1 MSTKQHI
8 TGEAG
13 VSTLEALARSWL
25 DEGDE
30 EWRAARMRELLAVAH
45 PSLGEQQ
52 VWRVFLDFAE
62 WVRIRDGLEDGKVHW
77 ERVFP
82 ELTGP
87 EPTAAAYDLAC
98 DLVDD
103 ELHFLLRGR
112 RR

>member
-1 MSTKQHI
+1 MIEQHI
-8 TGEAG
+8 TSEAG
-13 VSTLEALARSWL
+13 VSALEALARSWL
-25 DEGDE
+25 DG
-30 EWRAARMRELLAVAH
+30 EWEPARARELRAVAH

-52 VWRVFLDFAE
+52 VWRVFLDFVE

-98 DLVDD
+98 DLADD